1 MSENSLN
8 KPFILPSAA
17 SFFASF
23 VASSQYVKQSKHL
36 LNLKKKEN
44 PHKQMHTYSSFHA
57 FLAFVSLHYNATLNM
72 VRTSF
77 LKLIKPSNCIV
88 RCKNKCLIEAKT

>member
-36 LNLKKKEN
+36 LNLKKKKPTQTDAHILILSRFPCFCLVALQCHIEYGEN
-44 PHKQMHTYSSFHA
+44 I
-57 FLAFVSLHYNATLNM
+57 FLETNKAV
-72 VRTSF
+72 
-77 LKLIKPSNCIV
+77 KLYRSV
-88 RCKNKCLIEAKT
+88 

>member
-36 LNLKKKEN
+36 LNLKKKETHTN
-44 PHKQMHTYSSFHA
+44 RCTHTHPFTLSLLLSRCITMPH
-57 FLAFVSLHYNATLNM
+57 
-72 VRTSF
+72 
-77 LKLIKPSNCIV
+77 
-88 RCKNKCLIEAKT
+88 